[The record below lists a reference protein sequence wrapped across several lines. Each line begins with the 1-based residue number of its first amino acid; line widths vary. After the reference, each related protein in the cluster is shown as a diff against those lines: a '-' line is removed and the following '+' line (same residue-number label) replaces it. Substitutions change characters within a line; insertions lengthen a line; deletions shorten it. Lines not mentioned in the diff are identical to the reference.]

1 MPVHYATHA
10 WLTSCGID
18 LDALGESERVVED
31 ISLVDC
37 DSCLEDVERTREWL
51 SMSAEP
57 SYQVGYEDGK
67 NKAFFEMAEWSP
79 ERHGSGCGCDPC
91 LTGSVVARHL
101 AGLWVIE
108 AINVAISGRL
118 SEDRVMQLQ
127 ERIVG
132 SSMVRELLDAG
143 AWAQAITEAYNQAR
157 VAVLTDCV

>member
-31 ISLVDC
+31 LSLVDC

-79 ERHGSGCGCDPC
+79 DRHGSGCGCDPC

-118 SEDRVMQLQ
+118 SEKRLLQ
-127 ERIVG
+127 VKEHIVT
-132 SSMVRELLDAG
+132 SRQIQELLEDG
-143 AWAQAITEAYNQAR
+143 AYAQAISQAFNTAR
-157 VAVLTDCV
+157 IAVLAEEK